1 MPKQEMG
8 CVSLEVDFG
17 DYAKLKAR
25 DLGDDAKR
33 KKRKFW
39 FILSFVVYLSFTTAV
54 CAKVGWD
61 STNEMLNLR
70 IHKLPFSS
78 AIFPYR
84 PLVVPVLLY
93 LLFCTVSLNLFIKIL
108 QIAFGEEDLDDHARL
123 NARGLGDFANRKNG
137 FVLFCWVI
145 VSLITALVGW
155 IFTGEI
161 SIIHKLPFLFA
172 VTRCLPYLISALTY
186 LFISTVLFGSI
197 GRRSPQRIRRRSG
210 METASTLQPSPSMPV
225 GMLR

>member
-1 MPKQEMG
+1 MG

-25 DLGDDAKR
+25 DLGGDAKR

-61 STNEMLNLR
+61 STNEMLKFTNPETAILICNLS
-70 IHKLPFSS
+70 LPPSRCPGV
-78 AIFPYR
+78 A
-84 PLVVPVLLY
+84 VPPFL
-93 LLFCTVSLNLFIKIL
+93 
-108 QIAFGEEDLDDHARL
+108 L
-123 NARGLGDFANRKNG
+123 NARGLGDFANRRNG

-197 GRRSPQRIRRRSG
+197 GRRCPSRNTSEIWHGNGLDSTAKSIHARRN
-210 METASTLQPSPSMPV
+210 ASLTHV
-225 GMLR
+225 GCY